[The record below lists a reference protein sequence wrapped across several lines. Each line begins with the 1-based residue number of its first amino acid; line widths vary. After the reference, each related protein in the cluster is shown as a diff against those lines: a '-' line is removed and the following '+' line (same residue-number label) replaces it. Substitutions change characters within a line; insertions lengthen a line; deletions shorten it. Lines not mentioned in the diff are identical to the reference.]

1 MLKNSLDR
9 QILGLALP
17 AIVANITTPLLSLVD
32 VAIVGHLGSAVYVG
46 AIAVGGSIFSML
58 YWLFGFLRFGTS
70 GLTAQA
76 LGRGSARQTS
86 LLLQRSLLIALG
98 FGIILIT
105 AHYPLGHA
113 ALSFMDTDADTA
125 GKAWLYF
132 SILIYGAPA
141 SLATFALT
149 GWFVGMQDTRTP
161 MWISLLVNVVNI
173 TASLIL
179 VYAMD
184 YDLAGVAYGTLLAQW
199 TGFIVSAATCAIHYK
214 VRPQPLS
221 ELLHVSELKT
231 FFKVNTDI
239 FLRTVCLIA
248 VTVWF
253 TRTGAGLG
261 PVMLA
266 VNTLLMQFFILFSY
280 IMDGFAFAGEAICGK
295 SYGASDSHSLNRQ
308 IHRLLQWGAG
318 ARDRFYCRICS
329 RRTVS
334 YRIAYK
340 RLRRDRNRRKIPF
353 MGRRHTACR
362 IHGIHMGRSAYRCDT
377 HTVNARHHV
386 SSVGNIFHTVSAAIS
401 SHRKSRIMDRIPR
414 ISVHEGMP
422 ATYILLQKQPIAHT
436 GTTIIGM
443 SK

>member
-231 FFKVNTDI
+231 FFKVNTDM

-308 IHRLLQWGAG
+308 IHRLLQWGLALAAVFTAG
-318 ARDRFYCRICS
+318 YALGGQYLIALLTNDSGVIETAEKYRLWAAGIPLAGFMAFTWDGVLTGVT
-329 RRTVS
+329 RT
-334 YRIAYK
+334 
-340 RLRRDRNRRKIPF
+340 RL
-353 MGRRHTACR
+353 MLGT
-362 IHGIHMGRSAYRCDT
+362 M
-377 HTVNARHHV
+377 
-386 SSVGNIFHTVSAAIS
+386 SAASAIFF
-401 SHRKSRIMDRIPR
+401 ILYLLLF
-414 ISVHEGMP
+414 P
-422 ATYILLQKQPIAHT
+422 AIGNHGLWTAFLAYLFTRGCLQHIFYYRNNR
-436 GTTIIGM
+436 
-443 SK
+443 

>member
-32 VAIVGHLGSAVYVG
+32 VAIVGHLGSAVYMG

-76 LGRGSARQTS
+76 LGRGSAQQTS

-308 IHRLLQWGAG
+308 IHRLLQWGLALATVFTAG
-318 ARDRFYCRICS
+318 YALGGQYLITLLTNDSGVIETAEKYRLWAAGIPLAGFMAFTWDGVLTGMT
-329 RRTVS
+329 RT
-334 YRIAYK
+334 
-340 RLRRDRNRRKIPF
+340 RL
-353 MGRRHTACR
+353 MLGT
-362 IHGIHMGRSAYRCDT
+362 M
-377 HTVNARHHV
+377 
-386 SSVGNIFHTVSAAIS
+386 SAASAIFF
-401 SHRKSRIMDRIPR
+401 ILYLLLF
-414 ISVHEGMP
+414 P
-422 ATYILLQKQPIAHT
+422 AIGNHGLWTAFLAYLFTRGCLQHIFYYRNNR
-436 GTTIIGM
+436 
-443 SK
+443 

>member
-221 ELLHVSELKT
+221 ELLHMSELKT

-308 IHRLLQWGAG
+308 IHRLLQWGLALATVFTAG
-318 ARDRFYCRICS
+318 YALGGQYLIALLTNDSGVIETAEKYRLWAAGIPLAGFMAFTWDGVLTGMT
-329 RRTVS
+329 RT
-334 YRIAYK
+334 
-340 RLRRDRNRRKIPF
+340 RL
-353 MGRRHTACR
+353 MLGT
-362 IHGIHMGRSAYRCDT
+362 M
-377 HTVNARHHV
+377 
-386 SSVGNIFHTVSAAIS
+386 SAASAIFF
-401 SHRKSRIMDRIPR
+401 ILYLLLF
-414 ISVHEGMP
+414 P
-422 ATYILLQKQPIAHT
+422 AIGNHGLWTAFLAYLFTRGCLQHIFYYRNNR
-436 GTTIIGM
+436 
-443 SK
+443 

>member
-308 IHRLLQWGAG
+308 IHRLLQWGLALAAVFTAG
-318 ARDRFYCRICS
+318 YALGGQYLIALLTNDSGVIETAEKYRLWAAGIPLAGFMAFTWDGVLTGAT
-329 RRTVS
+329 RT
-334 YRIAYK
+334 
-340 RLRRDRNRRKIPF
+340 RL
-353 MGRRHTACR
+353 MLGT
-362 IHGIHMGRSAYRCDT
+362 M
-377 HTVNARHHV
+377 
-386 SSVGNIFHTVSAAIS
+386 SAASAIFF
-401 SHRKSRIMDRIPR
+401 ILYLLLF
-414 ISVHEGMP
+414 P
-422 ATYILLQKQPIAHT
+422 AIGNHGLWTAFLAYLFTRGCLQHIFYYRNNR
-436 GTTIIGM
+436 
-443 SK
+443 

>member
-32 VAIVGHLGSAVYVG
+32 VAIVGHLGSAVYMG

-308 IHRLLQWGAG
+308 IHRLLQWGLALATVFTAG
-318 ARDRFYCRICS
+318 YALGGQYLITLLTNDSGVIETAEKYRLWAAGIPLAGFMAFTWDGVLTGVT
-329 RRTVS
+329 RT
-334 YRIAYK
+334 
-340 RLRRDRNRRKIPF
+340 RL
-353 MGRRHTACR
+353 MLGT
-362 IHGIHMGRSAYRCDT
+362 M
-377 HTVNARHHV
+377 
-386 SSVGNIFHTVSAAIS
+386 SAASAIFF
-401 SHRKSRIMDRIPR
+401 ILYLLLF
-414 ISVHEGMP
+414 P
-422 ATYILLQKQPIAHT
+422 AIGNHGLWTAFLAYLFTRGCLQHIFYYRNNR
-436 GTTIIGM
+436 
-443 SK
+443 

>member
-32 VAIVGHLGSAVYVG
+32 VAIVGHLGSAVYMG

-76 LGRGSARQTS
+76 LGRGSAQQTS

-199 TGFIVSAATCAIHYK
+199 TGFIVSAATCAIQYK

-308 IHRLLQWGAG
+308 IHRLLQWGLALATVFTAG
-318 ARDRFYCRICS
+318 YALGGQYLITLLTNDSGVIETAEKYRLWAAGIPLAGFMAFTWDGVLTGVT
-329 RRTVS
+329 RT
-334 YRIAYK
+334 
-340 RLRRDRNRRKIPF
+340 RL
-353 MGRRHTACR
+353 MLGT
-362 IHGIHMGRSAYRCDT
+362 M
-377 HTVNARHHV
+377 
-386 SSVGNIFHTVSAAIS
+386 SAASAIFF
-401 SHRKSRIMDRIPR
+401 ILYLLLF
-414 ISVHEGMP
+414 P
-422 ATYILLQKQPIAHT
+422 AIGNHGLWTAFLAYLFTRGCLQHIFYYRNNR
-436 GTTIIGM
+436 
-443 SK
+443 

>member
-1 MLKNSLDR
+1 
-9 QILGLALP
+9 
-17 AIVANITTPLLSLVD
+17 
-32 VAIVGHLGSAVYVG
+32 
-46 AIAVGGSIFSML
+46 ML

-199 TGFIVSAATCAIHYK
+199 AGFIVSAATCAIHYK

-308 IHRLLQWGAG
+308 IHRLLQWGLALATVFTAG
-318 ARDRFYCRICS
+318 YALGGQYLITLLTNDSGVIETAEKYRLWAAGIPLAGFMAFTWDGVLTGVT
-329 RRTVS
+329 RT
-334 YRIAYK
+334 
-340 RLRRDRNRRKIPF
+340 RL
-353 MGRRHTACR
+353 MLGT
-362 IHGIHMGRSAYRCDT
+362 M
-377 HTVNARHHV
+377 
-386 SSVGNIFHTVSAAIS
+386 SAASAIFF
-401 SHRKSRIMDRIPR
+401 ILYLLLF
-414 ISVHEGMP
+414 P
-422 ATYILLQKQPIAHT
+422 AIGNHGLWTAFLAYLFTRGCLQHIFYYRNNR
-436 GTTIIGM
+436 
-443 SK
+443 

>member
-32 VAIVGHLGSAVYVG
+32 VAIVGHLGSAVYMG

-308 IHRLLQWGAG
+308 IHRLLQWGLALATVFTAG
-318 ARDRFYCRICS
+318 YALGGQYLIALLTNDSGVIETAEKYRLWAAGIPLAGFMAFTWDGVLTGVT
-329 RRTVS
+329 RT
-334 YRIAYK
+334 
-340 RLRRDRNRRKIPF
+340 RL
-353 MGRRHTACR
+353 MLGT
-362 IHGIHMGRSAYRCDT
+362 M
-377 HTVNARHHV
+377 
-386 SSVGNIFHTVSAAIS
+386 SAASAIFF
-401 SHRKSRIMDRIPR
+401 ILYLLLF
-414 ISVHEGMP
+414 P
-422 ATYILLQKQPIAHT
+422 AIGNHGLWTAFLAYLFTRGCLQHIFYYRNNR
-436 GTTIIGM
+436 
-443 SK
+443 

>member
-199 TGFIVSAATCAIHYK
+199 AGFIVSAATCAIHYK

-308 IHRLLQWGAG
+308 IHRLLQWGLA
-318 ARDRFYCRICS
+318 AVVL
-329 RRTVS
+329 VS
-334 YRIAYK
+334 LP
-340 RLRRDRNRRKIPF
+340 LRRDRNRRKIPF

-377 HTVNARHHV
+377 HTANARHHV

>member
-199 TGFIVSAATCAIHYK
+199 AGFIVSAATCAIHYK

-295 SYGASDSHSLNRQ
+295 SYGASDSHSLSRQ
-308 IHRLLQWGAG
+308 IHRLLQWGLALATVFTAG
-318 ARDRFYCRICS
+318 YALGGQYLITLLTNDSGVIETAEKYRLWAAGIPLAGFMAFTWDGVLTGVT
-329 RRTVS
+329 RT
-334 YRIAYK
+334 
-340 RLRRDRNRRKIPF
+340 RL
-353 MGRRHTACR
+353 MLGT
-362 IHGIHMGRSAYRCDT
+362 M
-377 HTVNARHHV
+377 
-386 SSVGNIFHTVSAAIS
+386 SAASAIFF
-401 SHRKSRIMDRIPR
+401 ILYLLLF
-414 ISVHEGMP
+414 P
-422 ATYILLQKQPIAHT
+422 AIGNHGLWTAFLAYLFTRGCLQHIFYYRNNR
-436 GTTIIGM
+436 
-443 SK
+443 

>member
-76 LGRGSARQTS
+76 LGGGSARQTS

-221 ELLHVSELKT
+221 ELLHMSELKT

-308 IHRLLQWGAG
+308 IHRLLQWGLALATVFTAG
-318 ARDRFYCRICS
+318 YALGGQYLIALLTNDSGVIETAEKYRLWAAGIPLAGFMAFTWDGVLTGVT
-329 RRTVS
+329 RT
-334 YRIAYK
+334 
-340 RLRRDRNRRKIPF
+340 RL
-353 MGRRHTACR
+353 MLGT
-362 IHGIHMGRSAYRCDT
+362 M
-377 HTVNARHHV
+377 
-386 SSVGNIFHTVSAAIS
+386 SAASAIFF
-401 SHRKSRIMDRIPR
+401 ILYLLLF
-414 ISVHEGMP
+414 P
-422 ATYILLQKQPIAHT
+422 AIGNHGLWTAFLAYLFTRGCLQHIFYYRNNR
-436 GTTIIGM
+436 
-443 SK
+443 

>member
-199 TGFIVSAATCAIHYK
+199 AGFIVSAATCAIHYK

-308 IHRLLQWGAG
+308 IHRLLQWGLALATVFTAG
-318 ARDRFYCRICS
+318 YALGGQYLITLLTNDSGVIETAEKYRLWAAGIPLTGVT
-329 RRTVS
+329 RT
-334 YRIAYK
+334 
-340 RLRRDRNRRKIPF
+340 RL
-353 MGRRHTACR
+353 MLGT
-362 IHGIHMGRSAYRCDT
+362 M
-377 HTVNARHHV
+377 
-386 SSVGNIFHTVSAAIS
+386 SAASAIFF
-401 SHRKSRIMDRIPR
+401 ILYLLLF
-414 ISVHEGMP
+414 P
-422 ATYILLQKQPIAHT
+422 AIGNHGLWTAFLAYLFTRGCLQHIFYYRNNR
-436 GTTIIGM
+436 
-443 SK
+443 

>member
-98 FGIILIT
+98 FGLILIT

-199 TGFIVSAATCAIHYK
+199 TGFIVSATTCAIHYK

-308 IHRLLQWGAG
+308 IHRLLQWGLALAAVFTAG
-318 ARDRFYCRICS
+318 YALGGQYLIALLTNDSGVIETAEKYRLWAAGIPLAGFMAFTWDGVLTGVT
-329 RRTVS
+329 RT
-334 YRIAYK
+334 
-340 RLRRDRNRRKIPF
+340 RL
-353 MGRRHTACR
+353 MLGT
-362 IHGIHMGRSAYRCDT
+362 M
-377 HTVNARHHV
+377 
-386 SSVGNIFHTVSAAIS
+386 SAASAIFF
-401 SHRKSRIMDRIPR
+401 ILYLLLF
-414 ISVHEGMP
+414 P
-422 ATYILLQKQPIAHT
+422 AIGNHGLWTAFLAYLFTRGCLQHIFYYRNNR
-436 GTTIIGM
+436 
-443 SK
+443 

>member
-76 LGRGSARQTS
+76 LGRGSAQQTS

-308 IHRLLQWGAG
+308 IHRLLQWGLALATVFTAG
-318 ARDRFYCRICS
+318 YALGGQYLITLLTNDSGVIETAEKYRLWAAGIPLAGFMAFTWDGVLTGVT
-329 RRTVS
+329 RT
-334 YRIAYK
+334 
-340 RLRRDRNRRKIPF
+340 RL
-353 MGRRHTACR
+353 MLGT
-362 IHGIHMGRSAYRCDT
+362 M
-377 HTVNARHHV
+377 
-386 SSVGNIFHTVSAAIS
+386 SAASAIFF
-401 SHRKSRIMDRIPR
+401 ILYLLLF
-414 ISVHEGMP
+414 P
-422 ATYILLQKQPIAHT
+422 AIGNHGLWTAFLAYLFTRGCLQHIFYYRNNR
-436 GTTIIGM
+436 
-443 SK
+443 

>member
-199 TGFIVSAATCAIHYK
+199 AGFIVSAATCAIHYK

-308 IHRLLQWGAG
+308 IHRLLQWGLALATVFTAG
-318 ARDRFYCRICS
+318 YALGGQYLITLLTNDSGVIETAEKYRLWAAGIPLAGFMAFTWDGVLTGVT
-329 RRTVS
+329 RT
-334 YRIAYK
+334 
-340 RLRRDRNRRKIPF
+340 RL
-353 MGRRHTACR
+353 MLGT
-362 IHGIHMGRSAYRCDT
+362 M
-377 HTVNARHHV
+377 
-386 SSVGNIFHTVSAAIS
+386 SAASQYFSYCICC
-401 SHRKSRIMDRIPR
+401 
-414 ISVHEGMP
+414 
-422 ATYILLQKQPIAHT
+422 YFQP
-436 GTTIIGM
+436 
-443 SK
+443 

>member
-98 FGIILIT
+98 FGLILIT

-308 IHRLLQWGAG
+308 IHRLLQWGLALAAVFTAG
-318 ARDRFYCRICS
+318 YALGGQYLIALLTNDSGVIETAEKYRLWAAGIPLAGFMAFTWDGVLTGMT
-329 RRTVS
+329 RT
-334 YRIAYK
+334 
-340 RLRRDRNRRKIPF
+340 RL
-353 MGRRHTACR
+353 MLGT
-362 IHGIHMGRSAYRCDT
+362 M
-377 HTVNARHHV
+377 
-386 SSVGNIFHTVSAAIS
+386 SAASAIFF
-401 SHRKSRIMDRIPR
+401 ILYLLLF
-414 ISVHEGMP
+414 P
-422 ATYILLQKQPIAHT
+422 AIGNHGLWTAFLAYLFTRGCLQHIFYYRNNR
-436 GTTIIGM
+436 
-443 SK
+443 

>member
-308 IHRLLQWGAG
+308 IHRLLQWGLALATVFTAG
-318 ARDRFYCRICS
+318 YALGGQYLIALHTNDSGVIETAEKYRLWAAGIPLAGFMAFTWDGVLTGVT
-329 RRTVS
+329 RT
-334 YRIAYK
+334 
-340 RLRRDRNRRKIPF
+340 RL
-353 MGRRHTACR
+353 MLGT
-362 IHGIHMGRSAYRCDT
+362 M
-377 HTVNARHHV
+377 
-386 SSVGNIFHTVSAAIS
+386 SAASAIFF
-401 SHRKSRIMDRIPR
+401 ILYLLLF
-414 ISVHEGMP
+414 P
-422 ATYILLQKQPIAHT
+422 AIGNHGLWTAFLAYLFTRGCLQHIFYYRNNR
-436 GTTIIGM
+436 
-443 SK
+443 

>member
-98 FGIILIT
+98 FGLILIT

-308 IHRLLQWGAG
+308 IHRLLQWGLALATVFTAG
-318 ARDRFYCRICS
+318 YALGGQYLIALLTNDSGVIETAEKYRLWAAGIPLAGFMAFTWDGVLTGVT
-329 RRTVS
+329 RT
-334 YRIAYK
+334 
-340 RLRRDRNRRKIPF
+340 RL
-353 MGRRHTACR
+353 MLGT
-362 IHGIHMGRSAYRCDT
+362 M
-377 HTVNARHHV
+377 
-386 SSVGNIFHTVSAAIS
+386 SAASAIFF
-401 SHRKSRIMDRIPR
+401 ILYLLLF
-414 ISVHEGMP
+414 P
-422 ATYILLQKQPIAHT
+422 AIGNHGLWTAFLAYLFTRGCLQHIFYYRNNR
-436 GTTIIGM
+436 
-443 SK
+443 

>member
-199 TGFIVSAATCAIHYK
+199 AGFIVSAATCAIHYK

-231 FFKVNTDI
+231 FFKDNTDI

-308 IHRLLQWGAG
+308 IHRLLQWGLALATVFTAG
-318 ARDRFYCRICS
+318 YALGGQYLITLLTNDSGVIETAEKYRLWAAGIPLAGFMAFTWDGVLTGVT
-329 RRTVS
+329 RT
-334 YRIAYK
+334 
-340 RLRRDRNRRKIPF
+340 RL
-353 MGRRHTACR
+353 MLGT
-362 IHGIHMGRSAYRCDT
+362 M
-377 HTVNARHHV
+377 
-386 SSVGNIFHTVSAAIS
+386 SAASAIFF
-401 SHRKSRIMDRIPR
+401 ILYLLLF
-414 ISVHEGMP
+414 P
-422 ATYILLQKQPIAHT
+422 AIGNHGLWTAFLAYLFTRGCLQHIFYYRNNR
-436 GTTIIGM
+436 
-443 SK
+443 

>member
-308 IHRLLQWGAG
+308 IHRLLQWGLALATVFTAG
-318 ARDRFYCRICS
+318 YALGGQYLIALLTNDSGVIETAEKYRLWAAGIPLAGFMAFTWDGVLTGVT
-329 RRTVS
+329 RT
-334 YRIAYK
+334 
-340 RLRRDRNRRKIPF
+340 RL
-353 MGRRHTACR
+353 MLGT
-362 IHGIHMGRSAYRCDT
+362 M
-377 HTVNARHHV
+377 
-386 SSVGNIFHTVSAAIS
+386 SAASAIFF
-401 SHRKSRIMDRIPR
+401 ILYLLLF
-414 ISVHEGMP
+414 P
-422 ATYILLQKQPIAHT
+422 AIGNHGLWTAFLAYLFTRGYLQHIFYYRNNR
-436 GTTIIGM
+436 
-443 SK
+443 

>member
-308 IHRLLQWGAG
+308 IHRLLQWGLALATVFTAG
-318 ARDRFYCRICS
+318 YALGGQYLITLLTNDSGVIETAEKYRLWAAGIPLAGFMAFTWDGVLTGVT
-329 RRTVS
+329 RT
-334 YRIAYK
+334 
-340 RLRRDRNRRKIPF
+340 RL
-353 MGRRHTACR
+353 MLGT
-362 IHGIHMGRSAYRCDT
+362 M
-377 HTVNARHHV
+377 
-386 SSVGNIFHTVSAAIS
+386 SAASAIFF
-401 SHRKSRIMDRIPR
+401 ILYLLLF
-414 ISVHEGMP
+414 P
-422 ATYILLQKQPIAHT
+422 AIGNHGLWTAFLAYLFTRGCLQHIFYYRNNR
-436 GTTIIGM
+436 
-443 SK
+443 

>member
-32 VAIVGHLGSAVYVG
+32 VAIVGHLGSAVYMG

-308 IHRLLQWGAG
+308 IHRLLQWGLALATVFTAG
-318 ARDRFYCRICS
+318 YALSGQYLIALLTNDSGVIETAEKYRLWAAGIPLAGFMAFTWDGVLTGVT
-329 RRTVS
+329 RT
-334 YRIAYK
+334 
-340 RLRRDRNRRKIPF
+340 RL
-353 MGRRHTACR
+353 MLGT
-362 IHGIHMGRSAYRCDT
+362 M
-377 HTVNARHHV
+377 
-386 SSVGNIFHTVSAAIS
+386 SAASAIFF
-401 SHRKSRIMDRIPR
+401 ILYLLLF
-414 ISVHEGMP
+414 P
-422 ATYILLQKQPIAHT
+422 AIGNHGLWTAFLAYLFTRGCLQHIFYYRNNR
-436 GTTIIGM
+436 
-443 SK
+443 

>member
-179 VYAMD
+179 VHAMD

-199 TGFIVSAATCAIHYK
+199 TGFIVSAATCAIHYE

-308 IHRLLQWGAG
+308 IHRLLQWGLALATVFTAG
-318 ARDRFYCRICS
+318 YALGGQYLIALLTNDSGVIETAEKYRLWAAGIPLAGFMAFTWDGVLTGVT
-329 RRTVS
+329 RT
-334 YRIAYK
+334 
-340 RLRRDRNRRKIPF
+340 RL
-353 MGRRHTACR
+353 MLGT
-362 IHGIHMGRSAYRCDT
+362 M
-377 HTVNARHHV
+377 
-386 SSVGNIFHTVSAAIS
+386 SAASAIFF
-401 SHRKSRIMDRIPR
+401 ILYLLLF
-414 ISVHEGMP
+414 P
-422 ATYILLQKQPIAHT
+422 AIGNHGLWTAFLAYLFTRGCLQHIFYYRNNR
-436 GTTIIGM
+436 
-443 SK
+443 

>member
-308 IHRLLQWGAG
+308 IHRLLQWGLALATVFTAG
-318 ARDRFYCRICS
+318 YALGGQYLIALLTNDSGVIETAEKYRLWAAGIPLAGFMAFTWDGVLTGVT
-329 RRTVS
+329 RT
-334 YRIAYK
+334 
-340 RLRRDRNRRKIPF
+340 RL
-353 MGRRHTACR
+353 MLGT
-362 IHGIHMGRSAYRCDT
+362 M
-377 HTVNARHHV
+377 
-386 SSVGNIFHTVSAAIS
+386 SAASAIFF
-401 SHRKSRIMDRIPR
+401 ILYLLLF
-414 ISVHEGMP
+414 P
-422 ATYILLQKQPIAHT
+422 AIGNHGLWTAFLAYLFTRGCLQHIFYYRNNR
-436 GTTIIGM
+436 
-443 SK
+443 

>member
-1 MLKNSLDR
+1 VLKNSLDR

-308 IHRLLQWGAG
+308 IHRLLQWGLALATVFTAG
-318 ARDRFYCRICS
+318 YALGGQYLIALLTNDSGVIETAEKYRLWAAGIPLAGFMAFTWDGVLTGVT
-329 RRTVS
+329 RT
-334 YRIAYK
+334 
-340 RLRRDRNRRKIPF
+340 RL
-353 MGRRHTACR
+353 MLGT
-362 IHGIHMGRSAYRCDT
+362 M
-377 HTVNARHHV
+377 
-386 SSVGNIFHTVSAAIS
+386 SAASAIFF
-401 SHRKSRIMDRIPR
+401 ILYLLLF
-414 ISVHEGMP
+414 P
-422 ATYILLQKQPIAHT
+422 AIGNHGLWTAFLAYLFTRGCLQHIFYYRNNR
-436 GTTIIGM
+436 
-443 SK
+443 

>member
-32 VAIVGHLGSAVYVG
+32 VAIVGHLGSAVYMG

-308 IHRLLQWGAG
+308 IHRLLQWGLALATVFTAG
-318 ARDRFYCRICS
+318 YALSGQYLIALLTNDSGVIETAEKYRLWAAGIPLAGFMAFTWDGVLTGMT
-329 RRTVS
+329 RT
-334 YRIAYK
+334 
-340 RLRRDRNRRKIPF
+340 RL
-353 MGRRHTACR
+353 MLGT
-362 IHGIHMGRSAYRCDT
+362 M
-377 HTVNARHHV
+377 
-386 SSVGNIFHTVSAAIS
+386 SAASAIFF
-401 SHRKSRIMDRIPR
+401 ILYLLLF
-414 ISVHEGMP
+414 P
-422 ATYILLQKQPIAHT
+422 AIGNHGLWTAFLAYLFTRGCLQHIFYYRNNR
-436 GTTIIGM
+436 
-443 SK
+443 

>member
-32 VAIVGHLGSAVYVG
+32 VAIVGHLGSAVYMG

-70 GLTAQA
+70 GLTSQA

-308 IHRLLQWGAG
+308 IHRLLQWGLALATVFTAG
-318 ARDRFYCRICS
+318 YALSGQYLIALLTNDSGVIETAEKYRLWAAGIPLAGFMAFTWDGVLTGVT
-329 RRTVS
+329 RT
-334 YRIAYK
+334 
-340 RLRRDRNRRKIPF
+340 RL
-353 MGRRHTACR
+353 MLGT
-362 IHGIHMGRSAYRCDT
+362 M
-377 HTVNARHHV
+377 
-386 SSVGNIFHTVSAAIS
+386 SAASAIFF
-401 SHRKSRIMDRIPR
+401 ILYLLLF
-414 ISVHEGMP
+414 P
-422 ATYILLQKQPIAHT
+422 AIGNHGLWTAFLAYLFTRGCLQHIFYYRNNR
-436 GTTIIGM
+436 
-443 SK
+443 

>member
-98 FGIILIT
+98 FGLILIT

-308 IHRLLQWGAG
+308 IHRLLQWGLALAAVFTAG
-318 ARDRFYCRICS
+318 YALGGQYLIALLTNDSGVIETAEKYRLWAAGIPLAGFMAFTWDGVLTGVT
-329 RRTVS
+329 RT
-334 YRIAYK
+334 
-340 RLRRDRNRRKIPF
+340 RL
-353 MGRRHTACR
+353 MLGT
-362 IHGIHMGRSAYRCDT
+362 M
-377 HTVNARHHV
+377 
-386 SSVGNIFHTVSAAIS
+386 SAASAIFF
-401 SHRKSRIMDRIPR
+401 ILYLLLF
-414 ISVHEGMP
+414 P
-422 ATYILLQKQPIAHT
+422 AIGNHGLWTAFLAYLFTRGCLQHIFYYRNNR
-436 GTTIIGM
+436 
-443 SK
+443 

>member
-308 IHRLLQWGAG
+308 IHRLLQWGLALATVFTAG
-318 ARDRFYCRICS
+318 YALSGQYLIALLTNDSGVIETAEKYRLWAAGIPLAGFMAFTWDGVLTGMT
-329 RRTVS
+329 RT
-334 YRIAYK
+334 
-340 RLRRDRNRRKIPF
+340 RL
-353 MGRRHTACR
+353 MLGT
-362 IHGIHMGRSAYRCDT
+362 M
-377 HTVNARHHV
+377 
-386 SSVGNIFHTVSAAIS
+386 SAASAIFF
-401 SHRKSRIMDRIPR
+401 ILYLLLF
-414 ISVHEGMP
+414 P
-422 ATYILLQKQPIAHT
+422 AIGNHGLWTAFLAYLFTRGCLQHIFYYRNNR
-436 GTTIIGM
+436 
-443 SK
+443 

>member
-308 IHRLLQWGAG
+308 IHRLLQWGLALATVFTAG
-318 ARDRFYCRICS
+318 YALGGQYLIALLTNDSGVIETAEKYRLWAAGIPLAGFMAFTWDGVLTGMT
-329 RRTVS
+329 RT
-334 YRIAYK
+334 
-340 RLRRDRNRRKIPF
+340 RL
-353 MGRRHTACR
+353 MLGT
-362 IHGIHMGRSAYRCDT
+362 M
-377 HTVNARHHV
+377 
-386 SSVGNIFHTVSAAIS
+386 SAASAIFF
-401 SHRKSRIMDRIPR
+401 ILYLLLF
-414 ISVHEGMP
+414 P
-422 ATYILLQKQPIAHT
+422 AIGNHGLWTAFLAYLFTRGCLQHIFYYRNNR
-436 GTTIIGM
+436 
-443 SK
+443 

>member
-179 VYAMD
+179 VHAMD

-308 IHRLLQWGAG
+308 IHRLLQWGLALATVFTAG
-318 ARDRFYCRICS
+318 YALGGQYLIALLTNDSGVIETAEKYRLWAAGIPLAGFMAFTWDGVLTGVT
-329 RRTVS
+329 RT
-334 YRIAYK
+334 
-340 RLRRDRNRRKIPF
+340 RL
-353 MGRRHTACR
+353 MLGT
-362 IHGIHMGRSAYRCDT
+362 M
-377 HTVNARHHV
+377 
-386 SSVGNIFHTVSAAIS
+386 SAASAIFF
-401 SHRKSRIMDRIPR
+401 ILYLLLF
-414 ISVHEGMP
+414 P
-422 ATYILLQKQPIAHT
+422 AIGNHGLWTAFLAYLFTRGCLQHIFYYRNNR
-436 GTTIIGM
+436 
-443 SK
+443 

>member
-105 AHYPLGHA
+105 APYPLGHA

-199 TGFIVSAATCAIHYK
+199 AGFIVSAATCAIHYK

-308 IHRLLQWGAG
+308 IHRLLQWGLALATVFTAG
-318 ARDRFYCRICS
+318 YALGGQYLITLLTNDSGVIETAEKYRLWAAGIPLAGFMAFTWDGVLTGVT
-329 RRTVS
+329 RT
-334 YRIAYK
+334 
-340 RLRRDRNRRKIPF
+340 RL
-353 MGRRHTACR
+353 MLGT
-362 IHGIHMGRSAYRCDT
+362 M
-377 HTVNARHHV
+377 
-386 SSVGNIFHTVSAAIS
+386 SAASAIFF
-401 SHRKSRIMDRIPR
+401 ILYLLLF
-414 ISVHEGMP
+414 P
-422 ATYILLQKQPIAHT
+422 AIGNHGLWTAFLAYLFTRGCLQHIFYYRNNR
-436 GTTIIGM
+436 
-443 SK
+443 

>member
-1 MLKNSLDR
+1 M
-9 QILGLALP
+9 
-17 AIVANITTPLLSLVD
+17 
-32 VAIVGHLGSAVYVG
+32 G

-308 IHRLLQWGAG
+308 IHRLLQWGLALATVFTAG
-318 ARDRFYCRICS
+318 YALSGQYLIALLTNDSGVIETAEKYRLWAAGIPLAGFMAFTWDGVLTGVT
-329 RRTVS
+329 RT
-334 YRIAYK
+334 
-340 RLRRDRNRRKIPF
+340 RL
-353 MGRRHTACR
+353 MLGT
-362 IHGIHMGRSAYRCDT
+362 M
-377 HTVNARHHV
+377 
-386 SSVGNIFHTVSAAIS
+386 SAASAIFF
-401 SHRKSRIMDRIPR
+401 ILYLLLF
-414 ISVHEGMP
+414 P
-422 ATYILLQKQPIAHT
+422 AIGNHGLWTAFLAYLFTRGCLQHIFYYRNNR
-436 GTTIIGM
+436 
-443 SK
+443 

>member
-1 MLKNSLDR
+1 
-9 QILGLALP
+9 
-17 AIVANITTPLLSLVD
+17 VANITTPLLSLVD

-308 IHRLLQWGAG
+308 IHRLLQWGLALATVFTAG
-318 ARDRFYCRICS
+318 YALGGQYLIALLTNDSGVIETAEKYRLWAAGIPLAGFMAFTWDGVLTGVT
-329 RRTVS
+329 RT
-334 YRIAYK
+334 
-340 RLRRDRNRRKIPF
+340 RL
-353 MGRRHTACR
+353 MLGT
-362 IHGIHMGRSAYRCDT
+362 M
-377 HTVNARHHV
+377 
-386 SSVGNIFHTVSAAIS
+386 SAASAIFF
-401 SHRKSRIMDRIPR
+401 ILYLLLF
-414 ISVHEGMP
+414 P
-422 ATYILLQKQPIAHT
+422 AIGNHGLWTAFLAYLFTRGCLQHIFYYRNNR
-436 GTTIIGM
+436 
-443 SK
+443 

>member
-46 AIAVGGSIFSML
+46 AISVGGSIFSML

-308 IHRLLQWGAG
+308 IHRLLQWGLALAAVFTAG
-318 ARDRFYCRICS
+318 YALGGQYLIALLTNDSGVIETAEKYRLWAAGIPLAGFMAFTWDGVLTGVT
-329 RRTVS
+329 RT
-334 YRIAYK
+334 
-340 RLRRDRNRRKIPF
+340 RL
-353 MGRRHTACR
+353 MLGT
-362 IHGIHMGRSAYRCDT
+362 M
-377 HTVNARHHV
+377 
-386 SSVGNIFHTVSAAIS
+386 SAASAIFF
-401 SHRKSRIMDRIPR
+401 
-414 ISVHEGMP
+414 
-422 ATYILLQKQPIAHT
+422 ILYLLLFPVIGNHGLWTAFLAYLFTRGCLQHIFYYRNNR
-436 GTTIIGM
+436 
-443 SK
+443 

>member
-32 VAIVGHLGSAVYVG
+32 VAIVGHLGSAVYMG

-308 IHRLLQWGAG
+308 IHRLLQWGLALATVFTAG
-318 ARDRFYCRICS
+318 YALSGQYLIALLTNDSGVIETAEKYRLWAAGIPLDGFMAFTWDGVLTGVT
-329 RRTVS
+329 RT
-334 YRIAYK
+334 
-340 RLRRDRNRRKIPF
+340 RL
-353 MGRRHTACR
+353 MLGT
-362 IHGIHMGRSAYRCDT
+362 M
-377 HTVNARHHV
+377 
-386 SSVGNIFHTVSAAIS
+386 SAASAIFF
-401 SHRKSRIMDRIPR
+401 ILYLLLF
-414 ISVHEGMP
+414 P
-422 ATYILLQKQPIAHT
+422 AIGNHGLWTAFLAYLFTRGCLQHIFYYRNNR
-436 GTTIIGM
+436 
-443 SK
+443 

>member
-105 AHYPLGHA
+105 GHA

-308 IHRLLQWGAG
+308 IHRLLQWGLALATVFTAG
-318 ARDRFYCRICS
+318 YALGGQYLIALLTNDSGVIETAEKYRLWAAGIPLAGFMAFTWDGVLTGVT
-329 RRTVS
+329 RT
-334 YRIAYK
+334 
-340 RLRRDRNRRKIPF
+340 RL
-353 MGRRHTACR
+353 MLGT
-362 IHGIHMGRSAYRCDT
+362 M
-377 HTVNARHHV
+377 
-386 SSVGNIFHTVSAAIS
+386 SAASAIFF
-401 SHRKSRIMDRIPR
+401 ILYLLLF
-414 ISVHEGMP
+414 P
-422 ATYILLQKQPIAHT
+422 AIGNHGLWTAFLAYLFTRGCLQHIFYYRNNR
-436 GTTIIGM
+436 
-443 SK
+443 

>member
-98 FGIILIT
+98 FGLILIT

-280 IMDGFAFAGEAICGK
+280 IMDGFAFAVEAICGK

-308 IHRLLQWGAG
+308 IHRLLQWGLALAAVFTAG
-318 ARDRFYCRICS
+318 YALGGQYLIALLTNDSGVIETAEKYRLWAAGIPLAGFMAFTWDGVLTGVT
-329 RRTVS
+329 RT
-334 YRIAYK
+334 
-340 RLRRDRNRRKIPF
+340 RL
-353 MGRRHTACR
+353 MLGT
-362 IHGIHMGRSAYRCDT
+362 M
-377 HTVNARHHV
+377 
-386 SSVGNIFHTVSAAIS
+386 SAASAIFF
-401 SHRKSRIMDRIPR
+401 ILYLLLF
-414 ISVHEGMP
+414 P
-422 ATYILLQKQPIAHT
+422 AIGNHGLWTAFLAYLFTRGCLQHIFYYRNNR
-436 GTTIIGM
+436 
-443 SK
+443 

>member
-1 MLKNSLDR
+1 VLKNSLDR

-308 IHRLLQWGAG
+308 IHRLLQWGLALATVFTAG
-318 ARDRFYCRICS
+318 YALGGQYLITLLTNDSGVIETAEKYRLWAAGIPLAGFMAFTWDGVLTGMT
-329 RRTVS
+329 RT
-334 YRIAYK
+334 
-340 RLRRDRNRRKIPF
+340 RL
-353 MGRRHTACR
+353 MLGT
-362 IHGIHMGRSAYRCDT
+362 M
-377 HTVNARHHV
+377 
-386 SSVGNIFHTVSAAIS
+386 SAASAIFF
-401 SHRKSRIMDRIPR
+401 ILYLLLF
-414 ISVHEGMP
+414 P
-422 ATYILLQKQPIAHT
+422 AIGNHGLWTAFLAYLFTRGCLQHIFYYRNNR
-436 GTTIIGM
+436 
-443 SK
+443 